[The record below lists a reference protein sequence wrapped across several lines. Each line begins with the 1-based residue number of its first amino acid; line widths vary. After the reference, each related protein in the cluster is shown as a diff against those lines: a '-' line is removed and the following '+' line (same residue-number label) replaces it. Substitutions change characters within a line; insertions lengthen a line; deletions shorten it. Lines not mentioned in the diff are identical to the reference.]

1 MNLTDEFT
9 FLRVWFHVGIHEVSG
24 FQSPEGGLGANG
36 DTIVEPPEGGLG
48 ANGDTIVEPSEG
60 GLGANGDTIVELS
73 EGGLGTNGKHE
84 CVERQHGMTP
94 KGQE

>member
-24 FQSPEGGLGANG
+24 FQPPDGGLGANG

-60 GLGANGDTIVELS
+60 GLG
-73 EGGLGTNGKHE
+73 TNGKHE

-94 KGQE
+94 KGPE

>member
-36 DTIVEPPEGGLG
+36 DTIVE
-48 ANGDTIVEPSEG
+48 
-60 GLGANGDTIVELS
+60 LS

-94 KGQE
+94 KGPE

>member
-1 MNLTDEFT
+1 MNLTDDFT
-9 FLRVWFHVGIHEVSG
+9 FLRAWFHVGIHEVSG

-36 DTIVEPPEGGLG
+36 DTIVELSEGSLG
-48 ANGDTIVEPSEG
+48 ANG
-60 GLGANGDTIVELS
+60 
-73 EGGLGTNGKHE
+73 KHK